1 MKNLILYLKLTLFS
15 MVVWNYGSAKDDFL
29 SLLPDNA
36 VFLME
41 VDDLKEFSES
51 IESGPLGE
59 FSKSKAWDTMKE
71 WAEDEWQNEMKNE
84 SENIEIFL
92 EHLQEWTDNFSGGA
106 VLGIW
111 NLEKIFSKKMPN
123 MSLLIKTDSTT
134 DQLEETLKLMKKEVA
149 SSGGKSSWELEN
161 IKGQDVH
168 WIGTEKDK
176 EKNQRLAIVLFD
188 KTLGI
193 FISGE
198 DHVKETLMRRA
209 GESPSDSMVK
219 NVNYLDLFE
228 EIERGAAR
236 IFLNFEPLRSL
247 MEKAESL
254 PGMQI
259 PENPFGITTS
269 KLISGLGLDS
279 LECLGIQI
287 DPSDDKL
294 VLSSG
299 AFFSHYDGIFSF
311 MQHEE
316 EGEVIPYDFIPNQ
329 AFSAT
334 SARYNFA
341 LLWPTVEKIV
351 SGLSPQLL
359 LLMNSQIQ
367 AFEEQAGV
375 AFRRDVLGSLGDEAV
390 SFSLLN
396 GKAKTIEDFEKANP
410 SFYGISLTN
419 SKLFDR
425 SLRSMIDSFAPGNEL
440 FKDRVHKGVTIRKL
454 RGLEESGVSLSYA
467 VTDKW
472 FFLAMGED
480 NQLNQMINRLQGKG
494 RSLWKNKEVQKTL
507 ADLPDGVRQLDYMN
521 LERLVEFLVPIAISS
536 IESEGEFELSADD
549 FPQLPYFLLAWSKNV
564 KRGIIGKGE
573 LYPISGK

>member
-1 MKNLILYLKLTLFS
+1 M
-15 MVVWNYGSAKDDFL
+15 
-29 SLLPDNA
+29 
-36 VFLME
+36 
-41 VDDLKEFSES
+41 
-51 IESGPLGE
+51 
-59 FSKSKAWDTMKE
+59 
-71 WAEDEWQNEMKNE
+71 
-84 SENIEIFL
+84 
-92 EHLQEWTDNFSGGA
+92 
-106 VLGIW
+106 
-111 NLEKIFSKKMPN
+111 
-123 MSLLIKTDSTT
+123 
-134 DQLEETLKLMKKEVA
+134 A

-168 WIGTEKDK
+168 WIGAEKDK

-209 GESPSDSMVK
+209 GESSSDSMVK

-254 PGMQI
+254 PDMQI

-454 RGLEESGVSLSYA
+454 RGLEESGISLSYA

-507 ADLPDGVRQLDYMN
+507 AGLPNGVRQLDYMN